1 MFKYLPLLAVLSF
14 CVFSC
19 LDNIEDVKLT
29 PHPYAIGYDTPY
41 IDTLMITNYEDTTY
55 YLNNGDYFFSRCKY
69 TIAYKKNKETFDRIK
84 DIYGF
89 DDDRTHLML
98 ELMRVRHLSSGKID
112 TVVTNSNPYVIENL
126 SDAFDDLPSL
136 DGEWHYDGWGRL
148 LPGTEYCYQFFFRS
162 FRDLGPNEDSYKRIE
177 LCHVFEH

>member
-41 IDTLMITNYEDTTY
+41 IDTLMIKDYEEI
-55 YLNNGDYFFSRCKY
+55 GGRCKY
-69 TIAYKKNKETFDRIK
+69 TIVYKKNRKTFERIK
-84 DIYGF
+84 DMYGF
-89 DDDRTHLML
+89 DNGQTYLML
-98 ELMRVRHLSSGKID
+98 ELVKIRHFSSGHID
-112 TVVTNSNPYVIENL
+112 TVVIIPNPYRIEKL
-126 SDAFDDLPSL
+126 SDAFDQLPSL
-136 DGEWHYDGWGRL
+136 DGEWHYEGWNKLFPGR
-148 LPGTEYCYQFFFRS
+148 EYCYQFFFRD